1 MFNPAEFIN
10 DLVVDKEDEDL
21 VRVQDLI
28 KLKHLIYDDAWTV
41 RQSCYNEAFG
51 MLSHLKFL
59 GGTLL
64 PKAEQRINQ
73 LENRTG
79 VLGETDIS
87 VGWGTKHSNE
97 DRPHINDEV
106 SVDQQVD
113 NQKSFVDDHLSR
125 MRTVAISFVV
135 HMEEHDD
142 ISKDLNQLT
151 FSAIQTR
158 SAQKKA
164 ATG

>member
-79 VLGETDIS
+79 ILGETDIS
-87 VGWGTKHSNE
+87 VGWGTKYSNE
-97 DRPHINDEV
+97 DPPHINDEV

-113 NQKSFVDDHLSR
+113 NQKSFVDDLLSR

-164 ATG
+164 AMG

>member
-10 DLVVDKEDEDL
+10 DLVVNADDEDL

-113 NQKSFVDDHLSR
+113 NQKSFVDDLLSR

-158 SAQKKA
+158 SEQKKA
-164 ATG
+164 AMG

>member
-21 VRVQDLI
+21 VRVQALI
-28 KLKHLIYDDAWTV
+28 KLTHLIYDDAWTV

-79 VLGETDIS
+79 ILGETDIS

-113 NQKSFVDDHLSR
+113 NQKSFVDDLLSR

>member
-79 VLGETDIS
+79 ILGETDIS

-113 NQKSFVDDHLSR
+113 NQKSFVDDLLSR

>member
-1 MFNPAEFIN
+1 MFNPAVFIN

-51 MLSHLKFL
+51 MLSHLKYL

-113 NQKSFVDDHLSR
+113 NQKSFVDDLLSR

-164 ATG
+164 AIG

>member
-1 MFNPAEFIN
+1 
-10 DLVVDKEDEDL
+10 
-21 VRVQDLI
+21 
-28 KLKHLIYDDAWTV
+28 
-41 RQSCYNEAFG
+41 
-51 MLSHLKFL
+51 MLSHLKYL

-87 VGWGTKHSNE
+87 VGWGTKYTNE

-113 NQKSFVDDHLSR
+113 NQKSFVDDLLSR

-142 ISKDLNQLT
+142 ISRDLDQLT

-164 ATG
+164 AMG

>member
-51 MLSHLKFL
+51 MLSHLKYL

-79 VLGETDIS
+79 ILGETDIS

-113 NQKSFVDDHLSR
+113 NQKSFVDDLLSR

-158 SAQKKA
+158 SEQKKA
-164 ATG
+164 AMG

>member
-51 MLSHLKFL
+51 MLSHLKYL

-113 NQKSFVDDHLSR
+113 NQKSFVDDLLSR

-158 SAQKKA
+158 SEQKKA
-164 ATG
+164 AMG

>member
-51 MLSHLKFL
+51 MLSHLKYL

-79 VLGETDIS
+79 ILGETDIS

-113 NQKSFVDDHLSR
+113 NQKTFVDDLQAR

-151 FSAIQTR
+151 FSAIQSR

-164 ATG
+164 AIG

>member
-1 MFNPAEFIN
+1 MFNPAVFIN

-73 LENRTG
+73 LEHRTG
-79 VLGETDIS
+79 ILGETDIS

-113 NQKSFVDDHLSR
+113 NQKSFVDDLLSR

>member
-10 DLVVDKEDEDL
+10 DLVVEKEDEDL

-113 NQKSFVDDHLSR
+113 NQKSFVDDLLSR

-158 SAQKKA
+158 SEQKKA
-164 ATG
+164 AMG

>member
-1 MFNPAEFIN
+1 MINPAEFIN

-51 MLSHLKFL
+51 MLSHLKYL

-113 NQKSFVDDHLSR
+113 NQKSLVDDLLSR

-151 FSAIQTR
+151 FSAIQSR

-164 ATG
+164 AMG

>member
-1 MFNPAEFIN
+1 MFTPAVFIN
-10 DLVVDKEDEDL
+10 ALEVNADDADL

-79 VLGETDIS
+79 ILGETDIS

-113 NQKSFVDDHLSR
+113 NQKSFVDYLLSR

-158 SAQKKA
+158 SEQKKA
-164 ATG
+164 AMG

>member
-79 VLGETDIS
+79 ILGETDIS

-113 NQKSFVDDHLSR
+113 NQKSFVDDLLSR

-164 ATG
+164 AMG

>member
-51 MLSHLKFL
+51 MLSHLKYL

-79 VLGETDIS
+79 ILGETDIS

-113 NQKSFVDDHLSR
+113 NQKSFVDDLLSR

-151 FSAIQTR
+151 FSAIQSR

-164 ATG
+164 AMG

>member
-79 VLGETDIS
+79 ILGETDIS

-113 NQKSFVDDHLSR
+113 NQKSFVDDLLSR

-158 SAQKKA
+158 SEQKKA
-164 ATG
+164 AMG

>member
-1 MFNPAEFIN
+1 MFNPAVFIN
-10 DLVVDKEDEDL
+10 DLEVNADDEDL

-79 VLGETDIS
+79 ILGETDIS

-113 NQKSFVDDHLSR
+113 NQKSFVDDLLSR

>member
-1 MFNPAEFIN
+1 MFNPAVFIN
-10 DLVVDKEDEDL
+10 DLEVNADDEDL

-41 RQSCYNEAFG
+41 RKSCYNEAFG
-51 MLSHLKFL
+51 MLSHLKYL

-79 VLGETDIS
+79 ILGETDIS

-113 NQKSFVDDHLSR
+113 NQKSFVDDLQAR